1 MDLLGLQA
9 PVGAEL
15 VATLNALGVLVA
27 ALSGLI
33 AAYNA
38 RKTKK
43 ATTMSDGVTLAQ
55 AVEATRK
62 DTKSTSGQTLAEGV
76 AETNAILLETH
87 GPPPEPQGADPDTA
101 P

>member
-1 MDLLGLQA
+1 VLLGLKA
-9 PVGAEL
+9 PIGAEL

-27 ALSGLI
+27 AVAGLV

-43 ATTMSDGVTLAQ
+43 ATTMTDGVTIAQ
-55 AVEATRK
+55 AVEATRA
-62 DTKSTSGQTLAEGV
+62 DIKSPNGSTLGENV
-76 AETNAILLETH
+76 AETNAILLEQH
-87 GPPPEPQGADPDTA
+87 GPPPESQGSEPH